1 MRPTVTGCV
10 ILGNSRVIRVAVRR
24 VRLIREIL
32 DEEDRD
38 ASFDDRTG
46 GGRRHMK
53 DWVAY
58 TLAVW
63 ASLLARI
70 LIVGL
75 S

>member
-58 TLAVW
+58 TLAGW

-70 LIVGL
+70 LIVDL

>member
-1 MRPTVTGCV
+1 M
-10 ILGNSRVIRVAVRR
+10 
-24 VRLIREIL
+24 

-70 LIVGL
+70 LIVDL

>member
-1 MRPTVTGCV
+1 M
-10 ILGNSRVIRVAVRR
+10 ILGNSHVIRVAVRR
-24 VRLIREIL
+24 VRLIREIM
-32 DEEDRD
+32 DAEDRD
-38 ASFDDRTG
+38 ASFDRTG

-70 LIVGL
+70 LIIGL

>member
-1 MRPTVTGCV
+1 M
-10 ILGNSRVIRVAVRR
+10 GNSHVIRVAVRR
-24 VRLIREIL
+24 VRLIREIV

-38 ASFDDRTG
+38 ASFG

-70 LIVGL
+70 LIVVL
-75 S
+75 T

>member
-1 MRPTVTGCV
+1 M
-10 ILGNSRVIRVAVRR
+10 IRVAVRR

-38 ASFDDRTG
+38 ASFDDPTG
-46 GGRRHMK
+46 RGRRHMK

-58 TLAVW
+58 TLAVR
-63 ASLLARI
+63 ASLLAQI

-75 S
+75 T

>member
-1 MRPTVTGCV
+1 MGT
-10 ILGNSRVIRVAVRR
+10 SHVIRVAVRR
-24 VRLIREIL
+24 VRLIRDIL
-32 DEEDRD
+32 DEEDLD
-38 ASFDDRTG
+38 ALFDDRTG
-46 GGRRHMK
+46 GGRRHIK

-75 S
+75 T

>member
-1 MRPTVTGCV
+1 
-10 ILGNSRVIRVAVRR
+10 VIRVAVRR

-32 DEEDRD
+32 DAEDRD
-38 ASFDDRTG
+38 ASFDDRAG
-46 GGRRHMK
+46 GGRRYMK
-53 DWVAY
+53 DWVVY